1 MLNLSLIYVFLTEI
15 VYYVADNYVDKK
27 FILLKYIVSGIS
39 GSREVTCEHFNP
51 TPYLLV
57 QACQHLW
64 PVHPH
69 GIYQQ
74 FTYVTHTIIPSSH
87 PV

>member
-39 GSREVTCEHFNP
+39 DAFV
-51 TPYLLV
+51 V
-57 QACQHLW
+57 
-64 PVHPH
+64 
-69 GIYQQ
+69 IY
-74 FTYVTHTIIPSSH
+74 IA
-87 PV
+87 